1 MRIRAFYQEYI
12 IPNFA
17 EEVNDKLS
25 YREDLIPIML
35 YDLTQTNEVKEYI
48 KGLKS
53 DEYSLVVKLAN
64 DKYEEIN
71 NTVKVRD
78 KLWIFG
84 KEYRVKKVDERII
97 NEKFVNKIA
106 RNNALYNR
114 YVEKV
119 LILE

>member
-1 MRIRAFYQEYI
+1 MRVRAFYQEYI

>member
-1 MRIRAFYQEYI
+1 MRVRAFYQEYI

-35 YDLTQTNEVKEYI
+35 YDLTQSNEVKEYI

-64 DKYEEIN
+64 DKYEEVN
-71 NTVKVRD
+71 NTVKARD

>member
-1 MRIRAFYQEYI
+1 MRVRAFYQEYI

-17 EEVNDKLS
+17 EEVNEKLS

-35 YDLTQTNEVKEYI
+35 YDLTQSNEVKEYI

>member
-1 MRIRAFYQEYI
+1 MRVRAFYQEYI

-25 YREDLIPIML
+25 YREDLIPVML
-35 YDLTQTNEVKEYI
+35 YDLTQSNEVKEYI

>member
-1 MRIRAFYQEYI
+1 MRVRAFYQEYI

-17 EEVNDKLS
+17 EEVNEKLS

>member
-1 MRIRAFYQEYI
+1 MRVRAFYQEYI

-35 YDLTQTNEVKEYI
+35 YDLTQSNEVKEYI

>member
-1 MRIRAFYQEYI
+1 
-12 IPNFA
+12 
-17 EEVNDKLS
+17 
-25 YREDLIPIML
+25 ML

-64 DKYEEIN
+64 DKYEEVN

-78 KLWIFG
+78 KIWIFG